1 MKKRLLALLS
11 AIVLMGSVSLAEN
24 TEESAET
31 PATAEPMVSLPIDF
45 SPGMPADPDGFTFGD
60 GTWSYEDPTISVQV
74 TQKRKA
80 ECDYW
85 VAHIKIA
92 DASQLRTMSAGGFD
106 STRTSQGHDYGQA
119 QQRHP
124 CH

>member
-45 SPGMPADPDGFTFGD
+45 SPGMPADPDGFTLGD
-60 GTWSYEDPTISVQV
+60 GTWSYEDPTISVHHHPVRHQ
-74 TQKRKA
+74 QP
-80 ECDYW
+80 
-85 VAHIKIA
+85 
-92 DASQLRTMSAGGFD
+92 
-106 STRTSQGHDYGQA
+106 GHRGHGSLERRHEPGVRVLQPA
-119 QQRHP
+119 QQL
-124 CH
+124 

>member
-45 SPGMPADPDGFTFGD
+45 SPGMPAL
-60 GTWSYEDPTISVQV
+60 SLI
-74 TQKRKA
+74 
-80 ECDYW
+80 
-85 VAHIKIA
+85 HI
-92 DASQLRTMSAGGFD
+92 
-106 STRTSQGHDYGQA
+106 
-119 QQRHP
+119 
-124 CH
+124 

>member
-45 SPGMPADPDGFTFGD
+45 SPGMPADPDGFTLGGVRLLGCAYQDSGCF
-60 GTWSYEDPTISVQV
+60 P
-74 TQKRKA
+74 A
-80 ECDYW
+80 
-85 VAHIKIA
+85 AHHVRRR
-92 DASQLRTMSAGGFD
+92 L
-106 STRTSQGHDYGQA
+106 
-119 QQRHP
+119 
-124 CH
+124 

>member
-45 SPGMPADPDGFTFGD
+45 SPGMPADPDGLPSATVLG
-60 GTWSYEDPTISVQV
+60 
-74 TQKRKA
+74 A
-80 ECDYW
+80 M
-85 VAHIKIA
+85 KIPP
-92 DASQLRTMSAGGFD
+92 SAC
-106 STRTSQGHDYGQA
+106 R
-119 QQRHP
+119 
-124 CH
+124 

>member
-45 SPGMPADPDGFTFGD
+45 SPGMPADPDGFTLGD

-80 ECDYW
+80 EDSGCFPA
-85 VAHIKIA
+85 AHHVRRR
-92 DASQLRTMSAGGFD
+92 L
-106 STRTSQGHDYGQA
+106 
-119 QQRHP
+119 
-124 CH
+124 

>member
-45 SPGMPADPDGFTFGD
+45 SPGMPAGGARR
-60 GTWSYEDPTISVQV
+60 SATIG
-74 TQKRKA
+74 
-80 ECDYW
+80 
-85 VAHIKIA
+85 
-92 DASQLRTMSAGGFD
+92 LRIS
-106 STRTSQGHDYGQA
+106 R
-119 QQRHP
+119 
-124 CH
+124 